1 MANSLYACPLP
12 RLPAIRRV
20 PVCYH
25 HILPLPLVKH
35 LQCVVVG
42 AARGV
47 LTVAIANTQHV
58 ETIAPLEKITGQRIF
73 AVLVDEAHLRLLIA
87 RLERNA
93 RQTHRWRVGR
103 PHYLHRLQIQSY
115 IDFLTNEAYPCG

>member
-73 AVLVDEAHLRLLIA
+73 AVLVDEGLPMQVAKPPGYTPPRPESITGMVKTINLRS
-87 RLERNA
+87 N
-93 RQTHRWRVGR
+93 HV
-103 PHYLHRLQIQSY
+103 
-115 IDFLTNEAYPCG
+115 DCCCK